1 MKLNYSEGIWF
12 AVPLRSGG
20 FGVGVAARTTRRGP
34 VILAY
39 FFGPKRD
46 AVPALSEVVGLEPAA
61 AVKVAMISDLNLI
74 NGEWPILGRSPTWEH
89 DTWPTPQFVRWDGI
103 SHRAW
108 VVYYDDNDP
117 GRVTKEVPIA
127 AGTST
132 LDEDCAFGAGA
143 VEIEL
148 TELLSPEV
156 ASDAEGTTVLAPT
169 PQNEKANLDSW
180 SASIFA
186 GDDAA
191 DWLGELAEPEQIRE
205 ALAAVVEAPRDEY
218 LEQDRCG
225 AALAAAEIV
234 AACCGRP
241 AKNLPDNGVE
251 WVSAHPGLG
260 KKRLV
265 ALAEKAVRR
274 VETSSEMQEQF
285 DESELKDEWHGVIK
299 DLLSRLASKQV

>member
-1 MKLNYSEGIWF
+1 MKLNYSEGTWF
-12 AVPLRSGG
+12 AVPLLNGG
-20 FGVGVAARTTRRGP
+20 FGVGVVARATSRGR

-39 FFGPKRD
+39 FFGPRRRT
-46 AVPALSEVVGLEPAA
+46 VPTLPEVVELDPTA
-61 AVKVAMISDLNLI
+61 AVLVVRLGDLCLI
-74 NGEWPILGRSPTWEH
+74 RGDWPILGRSSQWQR
-89 DTWPTPQFVRWDGI
+89 DDWPIPLFLR
-103 SHRAW
+103 SNELSRRAFI
-108 VVYYDDNDP
+108 VSYDDKDP
-117 GRVTKEVPIA
+117 SRPISEVPVEY
-127 AGTST
+127 GTST
-132 LDEDCAFGAGA
+132 LERDSMLGAGA

-148 TELLSPEV
+148 TDVLSPEA
-156 ASDAEGTTVLAPT
+156 ASDAASTTVLEPA
-169 PQNEKANLDSW
+169 PQNEKANLDTW

-186 GDDAA
+186 GDAAA
-191 DWLGELAEPEQIRE
+191 DWLGGLTEPAQIRE
-205 ALAAVVEAPRDEY
+205 ALVEIVEAPRDEY

-241 AKNLPDNGVE
+241 AKNLPENAVE

-285 DESELKDEWHGVIK
+285 DESELKDEWHGVVK
-299 DLLSRLASKQV
+299 DLLSRLVSKQE